1 MITRNQVTSLAK
13 QLKTNEL
20 TVFREYLQILFLSKL
35 SQHAESKGILF
46 KGGTAVHL
54 MFKAPRFSEDLD
66 FTVTLSDAGFNRVI
80 GEVFDE
86 LQREEQVE
94 FKERKTLTGRRFL
107 LHGLK
112 GAMKF
117 ATFINLDFSFREK
130 ALEPTHSLIDTPYPV
145 LITAYINHLSAE
157 EICAEKIRAI
167 LTRRKGRDIYD
178 LWYLLSKGTTIR
190 AELVTQKLKYY
201 ELGAYD
207 VAKLIDRIETFGE
220 KDFVMDLRPFISI
233 GEREKLPEMFRYTQQ
248 YLKQKL
254 AQVNNLDKYVKK

>member
-1 MITRNQVTSLAK
+1 MITRGQIADFAK
-13 QLKTNEL
+13 QFKTNESN
-20 TVFREYLQILFLSKL
+20 VFREYLQVLFLSKL
-35 SQHAESKGILF
+35 SQHTESKGILF
-46 KGGTAVHL
+46 KGGTAVHVI
-54 MFKAPRFSEDLD
+54 FGAPRFSEDLD
-66 FTVTLSDAGFNRVI
+66 FSVTLIDKDFSRVI

-86 LQREEQVE
+86 LQREERVE
-94 FKERKTLTGRRFL
+94 FKERKTVTGKRFL

-112 GAMKF
+112 GIMPF

-130 ALEPTHSLIDTPYPV
+130 VIEPTKSLIDTPYPI
-145 LITAYINHLSAE
+145 LITAYVNHLSAE

-254 AQVNNLDKYVKK
+254 AVGEAH

>member
-1 MITRNQVTSLAK
+1 MITKAQVAQFAK
-13 QLKTNEL
+13 QFKTNES
-20 TVFREYLQILFLSKL
+20 TVFREYLQVLFLSKL

-54 MFKAPRFSEDLD
+54 IFKAPRFSEDLD
-66 FTVTLSDAGFNRVI
+66 FTVTLSDEDFSRVI

-86 LQREEQVE
+86 LQREERVE
-94 FKERKTLTGRRFL
+94 FKEKKTVTGRRFL

-112 GAMKF
+112 STMEF

-130 ALEPTHSLIDTPYPV
+130 ALEPAHSLIDTPYPI

-157 EICAEKIRAI
+157 EICAEKVRAI

-178 LWYLLSKGTTIR
+178 LWYLLSQGTTIR

-201 ELGAYD
+201 DLSSFD
-207 VAKLIDRIETFGE
+207 VVKLIDRIETFGE
-220 KDFVMDLRPFISI
+220 KDFVIDLRPFVSI
-233 GEREKLPEMFRYTQQ
+233 GEREKLPELFSYTQQ

-254 AQVNNLDKYVKK
+254 WAD